1 MDAKSGKKWQKLD
14 KNMQIPTWE
23 LKKKAIEPALE
34 LNPLSNLTR
43 TKKVQIYIEPAG
55 SIRDFTVYST
65 YAFIFKN
72 TFFYI
77 CVLYVNIFGNKF
89 QNFTW
94 LTKSD

>member
-55 SIRDFTVYST
+55 SIRDFTV
-65 YAFIFKN
+65 FMCIFLI
-72 TFFYI
+72 TLVGSGPIVLCYI
-77 CVLYVNIFGNKF
+77 
-89 QNFTW
+89 
-94 LTKSD
+94 